1 MFSKAFNFIRI
12 NPNFADEETGK
23 FEKTDDISSAYSG
36 FLGDVEAGIKGKTF
50 YQLCKHRT
58 SCLLFEVLKLGTST
72 SLLALS
78 PRTWGL
84 RMERFTR
91 PVRPH
96 YFYVLFEKWEA
107 SLISQSKV
115 FTLLRKSRQ

>member
-58 SCLLFEVLKLGTST
+58 SCLLFEVMKLGTSA

-78 PRTWGL
+78 PRTWCP
-84 RMERFTR
+84 RMEQLTR
-91 PVRPH
+91 LVRPH
-96 YFYVLFEKWEA
+96 TLYD
-107 SLISQSKV
+107 SKNGK
-115 FTLLRKSRQ
+115 RP